1 MPVMVQMEQLYG
13 GKPEKYRIILK
24 SKEEQKKLF
33 KKLENLATEK
43 RNKSTLEIDLASPSE
58 IARLINAEDQKVALQ
73 VENKIDVIADVI
85 ELVSDAFHMGG
96 RLLYF
101 GAGTSGRLGVLDAA
115 ECPPTFG
122 VSPDKVEGFIAG
134 GKDAMFVAQEGAEDS
149 EEIGAEA
156 VDDAQ
161 VAPPDVICGLAASG
175 RTPYVHGALKEAAKR
190 GCKTILVTTVP
201 AEQID
206 LQVDYLIDVPVGPEV
221 IMGSTRMKS
230 GTAQKM
236 VLNMIT
242 TGAMIRQ
249 GKIYENVMVDL
260 MLSNEKLVERAKR
273 ILMIFSDINYEKAD
287 ELLILADGHVKTAL
301 LMALGNLNVEE
312 AKSLLEE
319 NGGFVRKALLSIEE

>member
-1 MPVMVQMEQLYG
+1 M
-13 GKPEKYRIILK
+13 K
-24 SKEEQKKLF
+24 SKADKRKLFNQLKKLS
-33 KKLENLATEK
+33 TEG
-43 RNKSTLEIDLASPSE
+43 RNQETMEIDLASSRE
-58 IARLINAEDQKVALQ
+58 IARLINSEDQKVALQ
-73 VENKIDVIADVI
+73 VEKRLDIIAEVIDLA
-85 ELVSDAFHMGG
+85 SDAFQLGG

-122 VSPDKVEGFIAG
+122 VSQEKVQGFIAG

-149 EEIGAEA
+149 EEIGAKA
-156 VDDAQ
+156 VDE
-161 VAPPDVICGLAASG
+161 VKSAPPDIICGIAASG
-175 RTPYVHGALKEAAKR
+175 RTPYVHGAIKEAGKR

-206 LQVDYLIDVPVGPEV
+206 LEVDYLIDVPVGPEV

-260 MLSNEKLVERAKR
+260 MLSNQKLAERAKR
-273 ILMIFSDINYEKAD
+273 ILMIFSEIDYEKA
-287 ELLILADGHVKTAL
+287 EKLLLSAEGHVKTAL
-301 LMALGNLNVEE
+301 LMALGDLNVDESR
-312 AKSLLEE
+312 KLLTEH
-319 NGGFVRKALLSIEE
+319 NGFVRKALLSLEK

>member
-1 MPVMVQMEQLYG
+1 MKSTE
-13 GKPEKYRIILK
+13 EK
-24 SKEEQKKLF
+24 KKLF

-43 RNKSTLEIDLASPSE
+43 RNSSTLEIDLASAGE

-73 VENKIDVIADVI
+73 VEKKLDVIAEVI
-85 ELVSDAFHMGG
+85 ELVSDAFQLGG

-122 VSPDKVEGFIAG
+122 VSPEQVEGFIAG

-156 VDDAQ
+156 VDEAE
-161 VAPPDVICGLAASG
+161 VAAPDVVCGLAASG
-175 RTPYVHGALKEAAKR
+175 RTPYVHGAIKEAAKR

-201 AEQID
+201 ADQID
-206 LQVDYLIDVPVGPEV
+206 LDVDYLIDVPVGPEV

-273 ILMIFSDINYEKAD
+273 ILMIFSDVDYENAEK
-287 ELLILADGHVKTAL
+287 LLNEADGHVKTAL
-301 LMALGNLNVEE
+301 LMALGNLSVAD
-312 AKSLLEE
+312 AKEMLNN
-319 NGGFVRKALLSIEE
+319 NGGFVRKALLSINK

>member
-1 MPVMVQMEQLYG
+1 MSSISD
-13 GKPEKYRIILK
+13 K
-24 SKEEQKKLF
+24 KKLF
-33 KKLENLATEK
+33 DKLEKLATEG
-43 RNKSTLEIDLASPSE
+43 RNVDSKEIDLASAKE
-58 IARLINAEDQKVALQ
+58 IAQIINQEDQKVAHQ
-73 VENKIDVIADVI
+73 VEKKIDVIAEVI
-85 ELVSDAFHMGG
+85 DLVSDAFQLGG

-122 VSPDKVEGFIAG
+122 VPPEQVEGFIAG

-149 EEIGAEA
+149 EEIGAKA
-156 VDDAQ
+156 VEESKA
-161 VAPPDVICGLAASG
+161 APPDIICGLAASG
-175 RTPYVHGALKEAAKR
+175 RTPYVHGAIKEAAKR

-206 LQVDYLIDVPVGPEV
+206 VEVDYLIDVPVGPEV

-260 MLSNEKLVERAKR
+260 MLTNKKLVERAKR
-273 ILMIFSDINYEKAD
+273 ILMIFADIDYPKAE
-287 ELLILADGHVKTAL
+287 ELLETSGGHVKTAL
-301 LMALGNLNVEE
+301 LMALGNLDVSD
-312 AKSLLEE
+312 AKALLQK
-319 NGGFVRKALLSIEE
+319 NNGFVRKALLSFKGS